1 MTLPVFLERRREAS
15 DGAPLRV
22 DVQAAVQHSL
32 EPEGLDLRRLEEQ
45 VRVDPQITAVLI
57 AAANSAGYH
66 GSPVQTLAMAL
77 HKLAAGQSMNLIL
90 GLALK
95 HNVVLSDPGLKDYA
109 ERYWQLSQ
117 RTADYARSLA
127 RMLDLDHERCYS
139 AGILHR
145 LGDLALLRCLQDWLQ
160 GGGELDDEAI
170 GESLYTFGAAYGSA
184 LRTRWRLPLELR
196 QLIAAIYSLEGGVY
210 SREALVVNLAAQLA
224 RLTEHEGVEALAQS
238 VRFAFEDRRPESM
251 AEGLGQRV
259 GGWLASSASL
269 DEVAAHWSRLVLQR
283 NDTGHACVLRFYD
296 SRALALLWTIMSP
309 MQQQAMLGPVRAW
322 HVLDA
327 GARPIVHLASSEAR
341 ANFMLS
347 AEQWQEIQR
356 HGHVNR
362 ALALHARTCGRQPE
376 PNEIKAA
383 VAAAARAERYGLIDR
398 DDWVAFIGHALSW
411 HPQFDL
417 HPKVLQLLAHRARDD
432 FYTGEIEQL
441 SANEIDEIRQGS
453 WHKRPGASA
462 SQ

>member
-1 MTLPVFLERRREAS
+1 MTAVDLPAVPRVLIAEADPWSRDLLKQVLLNVRCDARLDVCADGQQAAELLRDKPYDLIIADWELPGVDGLSLLHSVRQQRRTPLLPFILLGTRNDSASVHEVLPLAPTAYLTKPLNMESLTQRLQDLLLNEGETVYCEVPALAPGMTLPVFLERRREAS

-22 DVQAAVQHSL
+22 DVQAAVQYSL
-32 EPEGLDLRRLEEQ
+32 EPEGLDLKRLEEQ
-45 VRVDPQITAVLI
+45 VRMDPQITAVLI

-95 HNVVLSDPGLKDYA
+95 HNVVLSDPGLRDYA

-117 RTADYARSLA
+117 RTADYARSLG
-127 RMLDLDHERCYS
+127 RILDLDHERCYS

-224 RLTEHEGVEALAQS
+224 RLTEHEGVEALAKS
-238 VRFAFEDRRPESM
+238 KTARLLKVGLPELTRM
-251 AEGLGQRV
+251 RK
-259 GGWLASSASL
+259 
-269 DEVAAHWSRLVLQR
+269 
-283 NDTGHACVLRFYD
+283 T
-296 SRALALLWTIMSP
+296 
-309 MQQQAMLGPVRAW
+309 
-322 HVLDA
+322 
-327 GARPIVHLASSEAR
+327 
-341 ANFMLS
+341 
-347 AEQWQEIQR
+347 
-356 HGHVNR
+356 
-362 ALALHARTCGRQPE
+362 
-376 PNEIKAA
+376 
-383 VAAAARAERYGLIDR
+383 
-398 DDWVAFIGHALSW
+398 
-411 HPQFDL
+411 
-417 HPKVLQLLAHRARDD
+417 
-432 FYTGEIEQL
+432 
-441 SANEIDEIRQGS
+441 
-453 WHKRPGASA
+453 
-462 SQ
+462 